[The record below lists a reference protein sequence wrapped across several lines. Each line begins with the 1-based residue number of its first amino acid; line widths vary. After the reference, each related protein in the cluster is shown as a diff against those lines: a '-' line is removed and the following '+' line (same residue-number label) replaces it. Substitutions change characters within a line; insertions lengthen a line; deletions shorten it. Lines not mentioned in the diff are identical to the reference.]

1 MLQLLIKSLAKE
13 FYQQHA
19 GFFLVGIYLLFG
31 IVEPAQL
38 IGYQKALLLEGI
50 SSPIGLAIVSFSW
63 FLYALKVYF
72 FINQKL
78 ALIQYQFI
86 NETGKLTRN
95 TQLKLWL
102 SIYAILLLPV
112 IIYAFAL
119 VALSVNYHFFYS
131 LLCLSIVSFTLLFG
145 LSFLSYQKV
154 TTGFLT
160 QERAQVRT
168 GVTLN
173 RPYFS
178 WPLIHLVEEQPVMLL
193 MCKLSSLVL
202 FKAMLWMFADVG
214 NDTRVLLVAILASV
228 LCHAVLIF
236 TLLKFEVTYL
246 NFSKSLPISI
256 YHRLGRWLLIF
267 VIVLIPEWIFLI
279 LSSQY
284 NLHSITHGFLF
295 GLTGL
300 FFLLTALYMVKLN
313 MDNYLK
319 WLLFYFF
326 ISMWAILGH
335 HYFLFSVV
343 VLGCCALYYLTRF
356 HRIDLQAVE

>member
-1 MLQLLIKSLAKE
+1 
-13 FYQQHA
+13 
-19 GFFLVGIYLLFG
+19 
-31 IVEPAQL
+31 
-38 IGYQKALLLEGI
+38 
-50 SSPIGLAIVSFSW
+50 
-63 FLYALKVYF
+63 
-72 FINQKL
+72 
-78 ALIQYQFI
+78 
-86 NETGKLTRN
+86 
-95 TQLKLWL
+95 
-102 SIYAILLLPV
+102 
-112 IIYAFAL
+112 
-119 VALSVNYHFFYS
+119 
-131 LLCLSIVSFTLLFG
+131 
-145 LSFLSYQKV
+145 
-154 TTGFLT
+154 
-160 QERAQVRT
+160 
-168 GVTLN
+168 
-173 RPYFS
+173 
-178 WPLIHLVEEQPVMLL
+178 
-193 MCKLSSLVL
+193 
-202 FKAMLWMFADVG
+202 MFADVG

-284 NLHSITHGFLF
+284 TLHSITHGFLF

-335 HYFLFSVV
+335 YYFLFSVV